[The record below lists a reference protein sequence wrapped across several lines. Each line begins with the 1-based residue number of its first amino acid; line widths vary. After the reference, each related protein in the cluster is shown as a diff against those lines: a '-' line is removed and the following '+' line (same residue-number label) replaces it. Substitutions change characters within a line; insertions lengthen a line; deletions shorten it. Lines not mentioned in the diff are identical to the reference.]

1 MRMFL
6 IAGAMLL
13 AACTPAALAPVGN
26 STTPV
31 EAAPAP
37 VQGPNVAAIDAKA
50 MYAAEA
56 LFNVPA
62 AAYIELDG
70 RKLLKPA
77 DKAYAKEQLS
87 MAYNAL
93 LAARQAYA
101 RKNSVEFKFAV
112 AALKG
117 IADDLAKKGF
127 K

>member
-13 AACTPAALAPVGN
+13 AACTPSVAPVSN
-26 STTPV
+26 STAPV

-37 VQGPNVAAIDAKA
+37 AQGPNVAAIDAKA

-62 AAYIELDG
+62 AAYITLDG
-70 RKLLKPA
+70 KGLIKPA
-77 DKAYAKEQLS
+77 DKVYAKEQLS

-101 RKNSVEFKFAV
+101 RKNSAEFKFAV